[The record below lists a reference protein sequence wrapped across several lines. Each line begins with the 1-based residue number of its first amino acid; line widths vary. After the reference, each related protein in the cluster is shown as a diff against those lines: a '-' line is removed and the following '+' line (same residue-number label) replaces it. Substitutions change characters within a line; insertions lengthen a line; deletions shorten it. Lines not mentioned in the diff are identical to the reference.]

1 MRPVKRYGVSK
12 RGSAGKFRA
21 DVGRTKF
28 ANLKPFPMR
37 GGIRL

>member
-12 RGSAGKFRA
+12 RKSVKKFRRNSS
-21 DVGRTKF
+21 RTQPI
-28 ANLKPFPMR
+28 NMRGPMR

>member
-12 RGSAGKFRA
+12 RGSAKKFRRQSS
-21 DVGRTKF
+21 RTQPV
-28 ANLKPFPMR
+28 NMRGPMR